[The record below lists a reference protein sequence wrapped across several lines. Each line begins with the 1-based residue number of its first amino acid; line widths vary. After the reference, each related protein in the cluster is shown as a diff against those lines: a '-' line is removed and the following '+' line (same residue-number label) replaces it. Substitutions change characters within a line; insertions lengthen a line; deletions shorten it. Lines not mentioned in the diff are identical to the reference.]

1 MLDRSKKSSKL
12 TLFTILRLIS
22 MKAKPCPYST
32 YHTNVPLALE
42 TIAKYFL
49 GLKQKK
55 VSVDSITFNILQND
69 ESLVNTSFG
78 SGKKFCV
85 E

>member
-1 MLDRSKKSSKL
+1 MLDKSKNSSKL
-12 TLFTILRLIS
+12 MLFTLVRLIS

-55 VSVDSITFNILQND
+55 VSFDSI
-69 ESLVNTSFG
+69 S
-78 SGKKFCV
+78 
-85 E
+85 